1 MQFIIW
7 VGIAVLGLI
16 TISSMGMVF
25 FHAVGEFRKREAKP
39 VIDEFELPVRRRH
52 HMRKVDL
59 ESLRDR
65 PPIRRAA

>member
-7 VGIAVLGLI
+7 TGIAVLGLM
-16 TISSMGMVF
+16 TLSTMGMVF
-25 FHAVGEFRKREAKP
+25 FHAVGEFRKRGAEP
-39 VIDEFELPVRRRH
+39 IVDEFALPTRRRS